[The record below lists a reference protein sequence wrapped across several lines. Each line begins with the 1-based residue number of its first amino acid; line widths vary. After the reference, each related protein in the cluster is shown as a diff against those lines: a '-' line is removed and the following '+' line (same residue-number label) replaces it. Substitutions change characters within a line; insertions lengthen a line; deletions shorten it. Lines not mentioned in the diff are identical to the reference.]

1 MFYSTL
7 HWPNNGYG
15 QARFYGRHVVITTYI
30 MEHSSAC
37 WWVSIHPCF
46 FTLLFFS
53 AFLAPFL
60 FRLSLLFPF
69 SFFPPFSLFCSLSL
83 SRFLVFLLFS
93 FHALLSSPMLFLI
106 SSLLLSSLFLFMY
119 FSSHLF
125 PLSSLHFTSPNLFSL
140 LFNFLL
146 FSLFSSLLFTSIF
159 PNFSI
164 HLSCYAFSVFQTI
177 LKYFN
182 HIFVSEQRH
191 MTAIVSILYCEVLQV
206 AEWCLLACL
215 LVCLFVCLFVCLQM
229 MTGVKRRYLQKVWTS
244 SSFLDLDL
252 LKWVRELKWPIDKYL
267 K

>member
-1 MFYSTL
+1 MLSFHL
-7 HWPNNGYG
+7 LCC
-15 QARFYGRHVVITTYI
+15 
-30 MEHSSAC
+30 SS
-37 WWVSIHPCF
+37 S
-46 FTLLFFS
+46 LLFFY
-53 AFLAPFL
+53 PL
-60 FRLSLLFPF
+60 FSYLCTFPLI
-69 SFFPPFSLFCSLSL
+69 FFPSLHFT
-83 SRFLVFLLFS
+83 
-93 FHALLSSPMLFLI
+93 
-106 SSLLLSSLFLFMY
+106 
-119 FSSHLF
+119 
-125 PLSSLHFTSPNLFSL
+125 SLHFTSPNLFSL

-215 LVCLFVCLFVCLQM
+215 FVCLFVCLQM
-229 MTGVKRRYLQKVWTS
+229 MTSVKRRYLQKVWTS

-252 LKWVRELKWPIDKYL
+252 LKWVRELKWPSW
-267 K
+267 